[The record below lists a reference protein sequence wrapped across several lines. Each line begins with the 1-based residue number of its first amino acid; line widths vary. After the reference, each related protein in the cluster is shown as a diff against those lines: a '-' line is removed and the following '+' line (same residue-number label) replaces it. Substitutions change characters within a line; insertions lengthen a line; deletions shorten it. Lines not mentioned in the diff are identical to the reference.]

1 MPVVRDL
8 LYKQR
13 RHLLTPRVQVGVF
26 TDLELSVALPIVLS
40 DSRNFR
46 FDQSADPC
54 IFPGGP
60 EQPTCVNAENSLT
73 LRDPTS
79 PGGSGGSGLLPIDA
93 TSMGYDADHPTTGFN
108 RTTDTMVFRGVNR
121 SGLDQI
127 HLGVAWAPINQERD
141 DTKPTWV
148 IGTEFRISIGKI
160 AHFDR
165 LNPGSEDGVSTGV
178 HQFKAYTS
186 LSKRTTW
193 SEPFVTFW
201 WLAPIGYRGTSPDDE
216 NGSLFWDVGFGS
228 ESHQLQQRAGTKF
241 GFEAIPWENPK
252 QQQRISL
259 EFSGLIEAH
268 FEGRGYSE
276 MWEIF
281 ALAGD
286 PDGPTRRLVLDRDPV
301 MAGFQEMPHPGV
313 TVIENYMTFGGR
325 FGVHGEVGPNA
336 HFNAS
341 FEIANDQ
348 KHRITWTDAGNESDQ
363 DTDDV
368 ITPGTREVNPLH
380 KDIIDVTGR
389 NYIADDNTIYTFLV
403 AGTVLF

>member
-1 MPVVRDL
+1 
-8 LYKQR
+8 
-13 RHLLTPRVQVGVF
+13 
-26 TDLELSVALPIVLS
+26 
-40 DSRNFR
+40 
-46 FDQSADPC
+46 
-54 IFPGGP
+54 
-60 EQPTCVNAENSLT
+60 
-73 LRDPTS
+73 
-79 PGGSGGSGLLPIDA
+79 
-93 TSMGYDADHPTTGFN
+93 
-108 RTTDTMVFRGVNR
+108 
-121 SGLDQI
+121 
-127 HLGVAWAPINQERD
+127 
-141 DTKPTWV
+141 
-148 IGTEFRISIGKI
+148 
-160 AHFDR
+160 
-165 LNPGSEDGVSTGV
+165 V

-186 LSKRTTW
+186 LSKKTTW
-193 SEPFVTFW
+193 SETFVTFW

-216 NGSLFWDVGFGS
+216 NGSLFWEVGFGS

-252 QQQRISL
+252 QQQKISL
-259 EFSGLIEAH
+259 EFSGILEAH

-301 MAGFQEMPHPGV
+301 MAGIQEMAHPGV
-313 TVIENYMTFGGR
+313 TMIENYMTFGGR
-325 FGVHGEVGPNA
+325 FGVHGEVGRNA

-348 KHRITWTDAGNESDQ
+348 KHRITWTDAGNESNA

-380 KDIIDVTGR
+380 APVIDVTGR
-389 NYIADDNTIYTFLV
+389 NYIADDNTIYTFQV